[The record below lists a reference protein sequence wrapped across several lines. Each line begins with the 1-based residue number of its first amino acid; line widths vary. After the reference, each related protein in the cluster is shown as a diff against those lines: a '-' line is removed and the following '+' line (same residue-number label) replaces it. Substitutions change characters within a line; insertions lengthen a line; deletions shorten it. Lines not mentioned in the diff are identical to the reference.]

1 MMEWENDR
9 EEEEQQQGRHN
20 KGVVSRWLKLP
31 KRMMLM
37 KQKQRIEHLEQ
48 SLKAATFESGGPES

>member
-1 MMEWENDR
+1 MEWENDR
-9 EEEEQQQGRHN
+9 EEEEQQQGRQN

-37 KQKQRIEHLEQ
+37 KQKPLRY
-48 SLKAATFESGGPES
+48 

>member
-1 MMEWENDR
+1 MEWENDR
-9 EEEEQQQGRHN
+9 EEEEQQQGGQN

-37 KQKQRIEHLEQ
+37 KQKPLRY
-48 SLKAATFESGGPES
+48 

>member
-1 MMEWENDR
+1 MTGRKRNNNKDDR
-9 EEEEQQQGRHN
+9 T

-48 SLKAATFESGGPES
+48 SLKAAIFESGGPES